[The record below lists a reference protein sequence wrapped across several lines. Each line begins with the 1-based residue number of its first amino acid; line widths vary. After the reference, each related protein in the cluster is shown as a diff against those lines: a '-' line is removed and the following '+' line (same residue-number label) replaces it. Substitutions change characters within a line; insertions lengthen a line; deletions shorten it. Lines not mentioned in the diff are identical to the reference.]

1 MTPRQFEAAHA
12 GLWRELE
19 AGLDAI
25 ESGQQKLPAAR
36 LAQAYRRVCEH
47 LALARARHYPLHL
60 AERLDALAQRA
71 HRLIYRRHGDGWARV
86 RHFALVAFPQ
96 CVRAHRRYLLVA
108 ALALLVPSL
117 LLTFA
122 CWHEPA
128 FALTVLSAQQMRE
141 FERMY
146 SGEGRVGLAA
156 LRSADTDWTMFG
168 FYILHN
174 VSISFQCFA
183 SGLLAGVGSLF
194 YMLFNGVIF
203 GAVAGYL
210 QAIGE
215 GRQFWPFVIT
225 HSAFEVTAIVISGAA
240 GLRLGHAMLA
250 PGRLSRVQALR
261 AAAADCALLIYGVAA
276 MLLIAAGLEA
286 YWSSAGWVAPEVKL
300 GVGTLAWA
308 GVALYF
314 TLQGRPRRRTAAVA
328 NWSGDGR

>member
-1 MTPRQFEAAHA
+1 
-12 GLWRELE
+12 
-19 AGLDAI
+19 
-25 ESGQQKLPAAR
+25 
-36 LAQAYRRVCEH
+36 
-47 LALARARHYPLHL
+47 
-60 AERLDALAQRA
+60 
-71 HRLIYRRHGDGWARV
+71 
-86 RHFALVAFPQ
+86 
-96 CVRAHRRYLLVA
+96 VRAHRRYLLVA

-314 TLQGRPRRRTAAVA
+314 TLQGRPRRRAAAVA